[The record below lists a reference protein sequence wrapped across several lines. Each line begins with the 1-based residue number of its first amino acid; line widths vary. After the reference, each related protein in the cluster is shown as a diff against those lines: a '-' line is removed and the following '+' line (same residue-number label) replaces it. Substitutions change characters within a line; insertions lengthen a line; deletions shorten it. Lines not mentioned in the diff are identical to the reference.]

1 MPLLQDAPPER
12 LAEALDALDAAAR
25 HLSVAAIAIGFPRS
39 IHLVY
44 ATLPNRAVT
53 LRRFMIAGAEPLGIV
68 GYHARKAG
76 LEPYYIVFPECA
88 DSVQAREQLR
98 TLATTLTQGTLRSYV
113 LVPGAPPF
121 REPWPG
127 SLDTLLEHAR
137 TAITGIHHPRV
148 VFALDGGP
156 ELLAL
161 NTPTFPS
168 RIHELLAA
176 GATPLGIVGHRLSGT
191 GSPEHETA
199 VPFPQYRTI
208 PWVTQYIESLLE
220 VLGRIRQAS
229 GDDPRLVPP
238 SERPPCRRSP
248 RELLETLDAAAA
260 RLDGASLVI
269 VLDDGADGV
278 HCDNPARARLLDQFL
293 KAGGTPVGITGSVV
307 HGSARR
313 VRYEVFPEYQREPWA
328 LSYLQGLTERLQG
341 NLDGLLVPT
350 SHAA

>member
-25 HLSVAAIAIGFPRS
+25 HLAVAAIAIGFPRS

-53 LRRFMIAGAEPLGIV
+53 LRRFLVVGAEPLGIV
-68 GYHARKAG
+68 GYRATEAG
-76 LEPYYIVFPECA
+76 PEPYYIVFPECA

-98 TLATTLTQGTLRSYV
+98 ALAKNLTRGILRSYV

-121 REPWPG
+121 REPWSG
-127 SLDTLLEHAR
+127 SVDTLVEHTR
-137 TAITGIHHPRV
+137 TAINGIHQPRV
-148 VFALDGGP
+148 AFALDGGP

-161 NTPTFPS
+161 NTPAFPS
-168 RIHELLAA
+168 RLQELLAA
-176 GATPLGIVGHRLSGT
+176 GATPLGIVGHRLTGT

-199 VPFPQYRTI
+199 VLFPQYRAV
-208 PWVTQYIESLLE
+208 PWATQYLESLLE
-220 VLGRIRQAS
+220 VLSRIRRTS

-238 SERPPCRRSP
+238 SERPPCRHSP

-260 RLDGASLVI
+260 RLEGASLVV

-278 HCDNPARARLLDQFL
+278 HCDNPARATLLDQFL
-293 KAGGTPVGITGSVV
+293 KAGGTPVGITGYLG

-313 VRYEVFPEYQREPWA
+313 VRYEVLPEYQREPWA
-328 LSYLQGLTERLQG
+328 LSYLQGLTERLQE
-341 NLDGLLVPT
+341 NLDGLLLPT
-350 SHAA
+350 SQAA